1 MAVLLLCERHLNAAV
16 LCLRP
21 EAAPLDSRVAPLARG
36 EPLGVGCLAV
46 ASFPQPLLGALP
58 SHCRFF
64 GGVVVLVLVV
74 DALGVVLVLV
84 VDALGVVLVVGVV
97 GDVVLVLGDG
107 VLVLKV
113 LGAAPLA
120 SFRVDPATRAE
131 SGAHTYLL

>member
-1 MAVLLLCERHLNAAV
+1 MAVYCSLCERHLNAAV

-21 EAAPLDSRVAPLARG
+21 EATPLDSRVAPLALG

-64 GGVVVLVLVV
+64 GGVIVLVLVV
-74 DALGVVLVLV
+74 G
-84 VDALGVVLVVGVV
+84 ALGVVLVVGVV

>member
-58 SHCRFF
+58 PPCQFF
-64 GGVVVLVLVV
+64 GGVVVLVV
-74 DALGVVLVLV
+74 GMVVLVG
-84 VDALGVVLVVGVV
+84 GVVLVVGVV
-97 GDVVLVLGDG
+97 LVRVAVLRNG
-107 VLVLKV
+107 VLKV

-131 SGAHTYLL
+131 SGAHA